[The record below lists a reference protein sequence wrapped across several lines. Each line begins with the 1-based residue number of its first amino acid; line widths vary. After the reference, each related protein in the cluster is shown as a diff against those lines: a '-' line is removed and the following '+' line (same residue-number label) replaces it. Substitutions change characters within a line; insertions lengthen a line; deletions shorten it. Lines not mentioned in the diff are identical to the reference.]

1 MNDYRRTKMATQTIR
16 NSEVKVEMRR
26 MDWVKTAVKTAFFSI
41 TAVLIVQAIAL
52 TAWPEI
58 ALFKPLDSYPR
69 SVLFTLVPAVGAT
82 MVFAWMVNHVSNP
95 VKKFVTLSVILLLLS
110 FVPDYALPLENKTLL
125 ASSVAA
131 FMHLVAGV
139 VTVTT
144 IVASY
149 SRRGEG

>member
-1 MNDYRRTKMATQTIR
+1 MTTQTIR
-16 NSEVKVEMRR
+16 NNEVKVEIRR

-41 TAVLIVQAIAL
+41 TAVLIVHAMAL

-69 SVLFTLVPAVGAT
+69 SALFTLIPAVGAT
-82 MVFAWMVNHVSNP
+82 IVFAWMVKQVSNP

-110 FVPDYALPLENKTLL
+110 FIPDYALPLENKTVL

-131 FMHLVAGV
+131 FMHLVAGA

-144 IVASY
+144 IVGSY
-149 SRRGEG
+149 RRRGKDKGRMIEI

>member
-1 MNDYRRTKMATQTIR
+1 MIKYRRTKMTAQSIR
-16 NSEVKVEMRR
+16 NSNVKVEMRT

-41 TAVLIVQAIAL
+41 AAVLIIQALAL
-52 TAWPEI
+52 ATWPEI
-58 ALFKPLDSYPR
+58 AFFKPLDSYPR
-69 SVLFTLVPAVGAT
+69 SALFTLVPAVGAT
-82 MVFAWMVNHVSNP
+82 VVFAWMVKHISNP

-110 FVPDYALPLENKTLL
+110 FIPDYAAPLENKTLL

-144 IVASY
+144 IVGSY
-149 SRRGEG
+149 RRRGGG